1 MDGYLSKPIKLEALR
16 EMLEKWQNVS
26 DSDITINNTLL
37 DRAHLEEIAGGDEE
51 FIREILQEFLNTT
64 PHLLQQLQQAVQEG
78 NHELLRHTAHT
89 LKGSARAIGAHTF
102 AETAFGLE
110 QAGKEGRSHEVGD
123 RLQNLLAEWQRLE
136 RYIEQQL
143 QCIAA

>member
-64 PHLLQQLQQAVQEG
+64 PHLLQQLQQAVQ
-78 NHELLRHTAHT
+78 RAIMSCSAYAAHAE
-89 LKGSARAIGAHTF
+89 GSARA
-102 AETAFGLE
+102 
-110 QAGKEGRSHEVGD
+110 
-123 RLQNLLAEWQRLE
+123 
-136 RYIEQQL
+136 
-143 QCIAA
+143 